1 MRRLVDE
8 VLSATNR
15 RCPIEFLLAEM
26 PTKVQAD
33 ERLLRHIFTNLLTN
47 AVKYSDAGRVVQFE
61 IVCAGA
67 DIVCTIRDQGI
78 GIPEADREWLFN
90 AFHRGRN
97 VGDRPGTGLGL
108 VIVKRCVDLHG
119 GKIKVDSKLGEGT
132 SVTLRLPIFSPESGA
147 CRRLGKPAVK
157 RSAHRPKGLSRNRN
171 THANMKKI
179 LVIEDEPEMRRNLT
193 TILRLEK
200 FHPLPAENG
209 RVGVELAKKEK
220 PDLILCD
227 VMMPEL
233 DGYGVI
239 AALRAD
245 AATVA
250 IPFIFLT
257 AKGEKPDI
265 RAGMN
270 LGADDYLTKPVAK
283 ADLLAAIHSRLERA
297 VQQAVPEFK
306 PNFHSARPL
315 EEVFGL
321 TPRVAETLL
330 WLAQG
335 KTNGEIAI
343 ILSNS
348 ESTVK
353 KHVLEIFDKLGVET
367 RTAASLRALEVLS
380 SPAAHR

>member
-1 MRRLVDE
+1 
-8 VLSATNR
+8 
-15 RCPIEFLLAEM
+15 
-26 PTKVQAD
+26 
-33 ERLLRHIFTNLLTN
+33 
-47 AVKYSDAGRVVQFE
+47 
-61 IVCAGA
+61 
-67 DIVCTIRDQGI
+67 
-78 GIPEADREWLFN
+78 
-90 AFHRGRN
+90 
-97 VGDRPGTGLGL
+97 
-108 VIVKRCVDLHG
+108 
-119 GKIKVDSKLGEGT
+119 
-132 SVTLRLPIFSPESGA
+132 
-147 CRRLGKPAVK
+147 
-157 RSAHRPKGLSRNRN
+157 
-171 THANMKKI
+171 MKKI

-193 TILRLEK
+193 TILRLER

-209 RVGVELAKKEK
+209 RVGLKLAKTER

-227 VMMPEL
+227 VMMPEM

-245 AATVA
+245 AATVT

-283 ADLLAAIHSRLERA
+283 ADLLAAIQSRLERA

-306 PNFHSARPL
+306 PDFHSAGPL
-315 EEVFGL
+315 EEVLGL

-335 KTNGEIAI
+335 KTNGEIAT
-343 ILSNS
+343 ILGNS

-353 KHVLEIFDKLGVET
+353 KHVFEVFQKLGVET

-380 SPAAHR
+380 SPAAHGRPLTEKLRD